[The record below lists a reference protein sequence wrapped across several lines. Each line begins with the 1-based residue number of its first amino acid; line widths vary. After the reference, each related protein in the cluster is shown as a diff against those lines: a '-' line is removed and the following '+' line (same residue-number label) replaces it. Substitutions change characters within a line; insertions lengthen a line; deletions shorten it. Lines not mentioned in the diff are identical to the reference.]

1 MAQLQFLDSSGLK
14 SVLNK
19 IKDTFVPKSRKI
31 ANIDLN
37 NDITAEELGNNLKDY
52 VGGKSAYE
60 VAVDNGF
67 VGSERRWI
75 ESLKGENAYEL
86 AQQDGFSGTE
96 EEWIESLKGENAYEL
111 AQQDGFS
118 GTEEEWLESLKGED
132 VTHEWEGTILT
143 ITSASGT
150 SSSDLKGPRG
160 TSVTDTMLVED
171 DKMGNVIMTWFDY
184 EDGNE
189 VEY

>member
-1 MAQLQFLDSSGLK
+1 MAQLQFLDSRGLK
-14 SVLNK
+14 SVLNR

-37 NDITAEELGNNLKDY
+37 DDITAEELGNNLKDY
-52 VGGKSAYE
+52 VDGKSAYE

-67 VGSERRWI
+67 VGSERRW
-75 ESLKGENAYEL
+75 
-86 AQQDGFSGTE
+86 
-96 EEWIESLKGENAYEL
+96 
-111 AQQDGFS
+111 
-118 GTEEEWLESLKGED
+118 LESLKGED
-132 VTHEWEGTILT
+132 VTHEWEGTVLT

-150 SSSDLKGPRG
+150 SSSDLKGPKG
-160 TSVTDTMLVED
+160 TSVTDGMLVED
-171 DKMGNVIMTWFDY
+171 DGAGNVIMTWFDF

>member
-1 MAQLQFLDSSGLK
+1 MKYEFLDVIGLK
-14 SVLNK
+14 QVLNT
-19 IKDTFVPKSRKI
+19 IKETFIPKERKI
-31 ANIDLN
+31 ANIDLK
-37 NDITAEELGNNLKDY
+37 NDINAEELAANLNEY
-52 VGGKSAYE
+52 IGGQNGKSAYE

-67 VGSERRWI
+67 EGSERRWL
-75 ESLKGENAYEL
+75 ESLKGENAY
-86 AQQDGFSGTE
+86 
-96 EEWIESLKGENAYEL
+96 KL

-132 VTHEWEGTILT
+132 VTHEWEGTVLT

-171 DKMGNVIMTWFDY
+171 DEAGNVIMTWFDY